1 MKLFQ
6 EQIVR
11 LLTGLVPLE
20 PEQIRADLESPPS
33 LEMGN
38 YAFPCFKLAK
48 IHRAAPQKI
57 AADLADKVPA
67 DPFFE
72 RVEAMGP
79 YLNFFVDKSMLAE
92 CTVGEILRQGADFGK
107 SDEGQGKTVVLDFSA
122 PNIAKPF
129 GIGHLR
135 STIIGNSLYRIHA
148 ALGYKCV
155 GINYIGDWGT
165 QFGKLIAAYL
175 HWGDEELLQKD
186 PIQHLYE
193 LYVRF
198 HREAEA
204 DPSLGDEGRG
214 WFKKLEDGDP
224 YAVALWQR
232 FRDISLAEFKRVYAR
247 LGVEFDYW
255 HGESFY
261 NKMLD
266 DTVAAVDAL
275 GLLEQSQGA
284 WIVNLE
290 EEGMPPCLLRK
301 QDGATLYAT
310 RDLTAAI
317 YRHNTWQFAKA
328 LYVVGVD
335 QTLYFRQLFAVLKK
349 MGHQWVEN
357 CQHIP
362 FGMIRFNGGK
372 MSTRQGSLVFLDDV
386 LSEAIDLARE
396 IIAEK
401 NPDLPNKEEVA
412 RQVGVGALIFGDLCN
427 DRIKDVDFDWDQVMD
442 FSGETAP
449 YIQYAHARICSILRK
464 APLEPGFN
472 LSLLDNEYEYALT
485 AVLGKYPAAIAR
497 AGETCKPSFVARYLI
512 DVAKEFN
519 RFYHQCPVLNAP
531 PAVRAARLALID
543 AARQV
548 LANGLSL
555 LGIEAPEEM

>member
-1 MKLFQ
+1 MNIFKD
-6 EQIVR
+6 QIIR
-11 LLTGLVPLE
+11 LLSDLVPLE
-20 PEQIRADLESPPS
+20 PEHIRQDLEAPPN
-33 LEMGN
+33 LDMGN

-48 IHRAAPQKI
+48 INRAAPGKI
-57 AADLADKVPA
+57 AAQLA
-67 DPFFE
+67 E
-72 RVEAMGP
+72 RVPEDPLLEKVEANGP
-79 YLNFFVDKSMLAE
+79 YLNFFLNKARLAQYIVE
-92 CTVGEILRQGADFGK
+92 EVRQQKDDYGK
-107 SDEGQGKTVVLDFSA
+107 SDADQGGTVVIDFSA

-135 STIIGNSLYRIHA
+135 STIIGNSLYRIHK

-175 HWGDEELLQKD
+175 HWGDESLLAQD
-186 PIQHLYE
+186 PINHLYE
-193 LYVRF
+193 LYVKF
-198 HREAEA
+198 HRQAES
-204 DPSLGDEGRG
+204 DPSLDDEARN
-214 WFKKLEDGDP
+214 WFKKLEDRDP
-224 YAVALWQR
+224 QAVDFWLR
-232 FRDISLAEFKRVYAR
+232 FRDISLSEFKRVYAR
-247 LGVEFDYW
+247 LGVKFDYW

-261 NKMLD
+261 NEMLD
-266 DTVAAVDAL
+266 DTLEVVEEL

-284 WIVNLE
+284 WIVSLE

-317 YRHNTWQFAKA
+317 YRHNTWQFTKA

-349 MGHQWVEN
+349 MGMQWVGK

-362 FGMIRFNGGK
+362 FGMIRFDGGK

-386 LSEAIDLARE
+386 LSEAIGRAQE

-401 NPDLPNKEEVA
+401 NPALPNREEVA
-412 RQVGVGALIFGDLCN
+412 RQVGVGALIFGDLSN
-427 DRIKDVDFDWDQVMD
+427 DRIKDVDFNWDQVMD

-464 APLEPGFN
+464 APVETECN
-472 LSLLDNEYEYALT
+472 LSLLNNDPEYALVS
-485 AVLGKYPAAIAR
+485 VLSKFPETIVR
-497 AGETCKPSFVARYLI
+497 AGETCKPSFIARYLI
-512 DVAKEFN
+512 DVAKEFS
-519 RFYHQCPVLNAP
+519 RFYHQCPVLNAEP
-531 PAVRAARLALID
+531 QVRGARLALID
-543 AARQV
+543 AVRQV
-548 LANGLSL
+548 LANGLDL
-555 LGIEAPEEM
+555 LGIGTPEEM